1 MVDSKRLA
9 IYLNDH
15 LAAAIGGGELAGR
28 SAGANRGTALGTEL
42 ERLAQEIDEDR
53 RVLKDLM
60 RELGVSVDPAK
71 AAGAWTA
78 EKLGRLKLNGN
89 WLSYSPLSRL
99 EELEILI
106 VGIEGKIL
114 LWESLAQHPE
124 LAGRARPDL
133 AELVRRGRA
142 QRRRLNRHRLE
153 AARAAF

>member
-1 MVDSKRLA
+1 
-9 IYLNDH
+9 
-15 LAAAIGGGELAGR
+15 
-28 SAGANRGTALGTEL
+28 
-42 ERLAQEIDEDR
+42 LAQEIDEDR